1 MRSEWMREG
10 EEAGGV
16 RNAGSAG
23 RKTGGRARK
32 SRGMRRD
39 RNGRGMAA
47 VGTEMLSRLHLLLG
61 NGRETEK
68 GEFGHYSKY
77 RLKNV
82 LISSNVESK
91 ERETTDEP
99 RHVPKIRGGRRKMR
113 GTID

>member
-61 NGRETEK
+61 NGRETERESLDIIQNTVLK
-68 GEFGHYSKY
+68 TFQYHQTSNRKSEKQRTNPDTYPKY
-77 RLKNV
+77 
-82 LISSNVESK
+82 E
-91 ERETTDEP
+91 
-99 RHVPKIRGGRRKMR
+99 GRRKMR